1 MRDAYQVLYEK
12 ETDLARVR
20 QEIESLKIVA
30 CLLGDDAS
38 VDGSGEIADDD
49 IGKKPAGYAEDGTA
63 FRPASEITQ
72 TIGAFSVG
80 QRSGFWSSFRRRG

>member
-20 QEIESLKIVA
+20 QEIESLKITA
-30 CLLGDDAS
+30 TLLGDEPS
-38 VDGSGEIADDD
+38 LDGSSETSDDV
-49 IGKKPAGYAEDGTA
+49 GKKPAGYAEEGTA

-80 QRSGFWSSFRRRG
+80 QRTGFWSSFRRRG